1 MEMIVVSV
9 VYIRMITD
17 GIVSVPTAKS
27 SARPTVSR
35 TIRQIVF
42 FSAREDVSG
51 SVSFIPQ

>member
-17 GIVSVPTAKS
+17 GIVSVATAKS